1 MHKRLLFIGVFIT
14 ILLIATP
21 SGAVLVNL
29 TEEQAQEAIKYGK
42 EKKDADYLEF
52 FKEWRV
58 DLGDG
63 KGSARVITEFSK
75 VAFEAKNL
83 PFEYISPGKGDIE
96 KIKEELRDRLAF
108 GVALYGDTIDFAK
121 DCHAVLRYKNNTLRP
136 IEERHAETAE
146 TTQSW
151 PKSPAYKA
159 ICYYY
164 FDLHH
169 VDPNAKVVLEVS
181 LPGRK
186 KVEFPFDLS
195 KMR

>member
-29 TEEQAQEAIKYGK
+29 TEEQSQEAIKYGK

-58 DLGDG
+58 DLGYG

-83 PFEYISPGKGDIE
+83 PF
-96 KIKEELRDRLAF
+96 
-108 GVALYGDTIDFAK
+108 
-121 DCHAVLRYKNNTLRP
+121 
-136 IEERHAETAE
+136 
-146 TTQSW
+146 
-151 PKSPAYKA
+151 
-159 ICYYY
+159 
-164 FDLHH
+164 
-169 VDPNAKVVLEVS
+169 
-181 LPGRK
+181 
-186 KVEFPFDLS
+186 
-195 KMR
+195 